1 MNLLF
6 VKESKKTLTLNLI
19 IIKQLTNNILQKMQF
34 EIYIKVLKKD
44 CIFKKAKKK
53 HWKKQQKEQI

>member
-1 MNLLF
+1 
-6 VKESKKTLTLNLI
+6 
-19 IIKQLTNNILQKMQF
+19 MQF

-53 HWKKQQKEQI
+53 HWKKTTKRTD